1 MNLHSHFGAKNT
13 MNSTRTPR
21 IRHALAAVAVAA
33 LAACASTPP
42 NAALVAATAAYDA
55 AAADANVVRSAPV
68 ELSKAQAALQ
78 RAVAAQKAGDD
89 AATVDHYAYLAKQ
102 QTEVALQA
110 GKVALAEKAVTD
122 AARQRD
128 LVVIDSR
135 TREADAQRAQ
145 AQKSGLEAESA
156 LKLAQE
162 RLATVETV
170 TAHAKSL
177 EDQLALLKGKQT
189 ERGMVLTLGDVLFD
203 SGRTELKPGA
213 ERTLD
218 QLVEFLKQNPDR
230 TIEIEGH
237 TDSAGPDDANQ
248 VLSERRANAVKNA
261 LANRGIDRNRMS
273 AIGLGEA
280 TPVASNYTPAGRQQ
294 NRRVEIVIS
303 GTK

>member
-1 MNLHSHFGAKNT
+1 MNLYSHFGATNT

-89 AATVDHYAYLAKQ
+89 TATVDHYAYLAKQ

-261 LANRGIDRNRMS
+261 LANRGIDRNRMT
-273 AIGLGEA
+273 AVGLGEA
-280 TPVASNYTPAGRQQ
+280 KPVASNYTPAGRQQ